1 METQPKTKK
10 KKIITGN
17 TELNTEVNT
26 GRVASVFYQLR
37 IERQLKDKAIEVAKS
52 QNSTLSYILKR
63 FIDFYIRNNGQIKT
77 LPKNVDNPGD
87 NILLF

>member
-10 KKIITGN
+10 KKIITG
-17 TELNTEVNT
+17 NTEVNT